1 MLCKYRCFRQTLY
14 GVYMVEGERKLL
26 IIGCSKRKRELS
38 GTPAIEVYDGPYY
51 RMLRKAIL
59 EAVDIS
65 ILSAKYGLIDY
76 KTKISSYER
85 KMTPDIAEDLRNAV
99 TSKLLDLLKK
109 NSYKEVV
116 INLGEIYMKAFDF
129 QRLSQ
134 YGTNYKIF
142 SGDMVKR
149 VHTLKT
155 WINENSGDAQ

>member
-1 MLCKYRCFRQTLY
+1 
-14 GVYMVEGERKLL
+14 MVEISRKLL
-26 IIGCSKRKRELS
+26 IIGCSKRKRQLQEA
-38 GTPAIEVYDGPYY
+38 PAIEVYDGPYY
-51 RMLRKAIL
+51 RMLRKAKL

-76 KTKISSYER
+76 KTKISPYER
-85 KMTPDIAEDLRNAV
+85 KMTPHIAEVLRNDA
-99 TSKLLDLLKK
+99 TSKLLDILTK
-109 NSYKEVV
+109 NSYNEVV

-134 YGTNYKIF
+134 FVTNYKIF